1 MYTASGIKA
10 YAQVSVESAVM
21 SASPHQLI
29 EMLFDGANSALVR
42 ARLFLEQGDV
52 VAKGE
57 ALSKAINIIDNGL
70 KAGLDQEKGGEIATN
85 LSELYDYM
93 IRRLLQANL
102 RNDAQAIEEVE
113 GLLSNIAEARKQIS
127 PKASFRVSLMTSTVE
142 FINRWQRIALLSQ
155 SLLELA
161 QRGEWDLLL
170 QQEVSYL
177 QSIETV
183 MEKQTPPGIT
193 RSIQDMVAGYIKQ
206 TLDNEQLLKGLLQ
219 QRLDELS
226 SLIGQS
232 TRQKSLNNAYG
243 RLSGMLLV
251 PDAHGAS

>member
-1 MYTASGIKA
+1 
-10 YAQVSVESAVM
+10 
-21 SASPHQLI
+21 
-29 EMLFDGANSALVR
+29 
-42 ARLFLEQGDV
+42 
-52 VAKGE
+52 
-57 ALSKAINIIDNGL
+57 
-70 KAGLDQEKGGEIATN
+70 
-85 LSELYDYM
+85 
-93 IRRLLQANL
+93 
-102 RNDAQAIEEVE
+102 
-113 GLLSNIAEARKQIS
+113 
-127 PKASFRVSLMTSTVE
+127 MTSTVE

-193 RSIQDMVAGYIKQ
+193 RSIQDMVAGYIK
-206 TLDNEQLLKGLLQ
+206 LLKGLLQ

-251 PDAHGAS
+251 PDAPGAS

>member
-1 MYTASGIKA
+1 
-10 YAQVSVESAVM
+10 
-21 SASPHQLI
+21 
-29 EMLFDGANSALVR
+29 
-42 ARLFLEQGDV
+42 
-52 VAKGE
+52 
-57 ALSKAINIIDNGL
+57 
-70 KAGLDQEKGGEIATN
+70 
-85 LSELYDYM
+85 
-93 IRRLLQANL
+93 
-102 RNDAQAIEEVE
+102 
-113 GLLSNIAEARKQIS
+113 
-127 PKASFRVSLMTSTVE
+127 MTSTVE

-226 SLIGQS
+226 SLIGQVLFQGPS
-232 TRQKSLNNAYG
+232 AG
-243 RLSGMLLV
+243 LV
-251 PDAHGAS
+251 PRGSGGIEGMTTRLTRWLTALDNFEAKMALLPAV

>member
-1 MYTASGIKA
+1 
-10 YAQVSVESAVM
+10 
-21 SASPHQLI
+21 
-29 EMLFDGANSALVR
+29 
-42 ARLFLEQGDV
+42 
-52 VAKGE
+52 
-57 ALSKAINIIDNGL
+57 
-70 KAGLDQEKGGEIATN
+70 
-85 LSELYDYM
+85 
-93 IRRLLQANL
+93 
-102 RNDAQAIEEVE
+102 
-113 GLLSNIAEARKQIS
+113 
-127 PKASFRVSLMTSTVE
+127 MTSTVE

-206 TLDNEQLLKGLLQ
+206 TLLQQLLKGLLQ

-251 PDAHGAS
+251 PDAPGAS

>member
-1 MYTASGIKA
+1 
-10 YAQVSVESAVM
+10 
-21 SASPHQLI
+21 
-29 EMLFDGANSALVR
+29 
-42 ARLFLEQGDV
+42 
-52 VAKGE
+52 
-57 ALSKAINIIDNGL
+57 
-70 KAGLDQEKGGEIATN
+70 
-85 LSELYDYM
+85 
-93 IRRLLQANL
+93 
-102 RNDAQAIEEVE
+102 
-113 GLLSNIAEARKQIS
+113 
-127 PKASFRVSLMTSTVE
+127 MTSTVE

-232 TRQKSLNNAYG
+232 TRQKITQQ
-243 RLSGMLLV
+243 RLWASFRYVTRARCAWRLIIFSRLV
-251 PDAHGAS
+251 